1 MWGIIHKKQ
10 LTASG
15 LRSCNSRSLS
25 NQKFPW
31 AHPASLN
38 PMTTPSLPE
47 KIELHRDRMWR
58 RDEDLRIENA
68 IDAERFIEDVG
79 FGPHRPIFGL
89 FDTIAAR
96 EERGTT
102 MTERGKI
109 HSGSIVLDEPIDLP
123 EGTEVIVHVEPV
135 VHEHPSTG
143 NGNEFENL
151 PFFGMWADRD
161 EMSDS
166 VAWVRKERDK
176 WQQRL
181 TQQR

>member
-1 MWGIIHKKQ
+1 MPGR
-10 LTASG
+10 AG
-15 LRSCNSRSLS
+15 
-25 NQKFPW
+25 PW
-31 AHPASLN
+31 LYIA
-38 PMTTPSLPE
+38 
-47 KIELHRDRMWR
+47 
-58 RDEDLRIENA
+58 
-68 IDAERFIEDVG
+68 VC
-79 FGPHRPIFGL
+79 L

-96 EERGTT
+96 ECGTT

-135 VHEHPSTG
+135 VHELPSAG

>member
-1 MWGIIHKKQ
+1 MHLFIDPMIH
-10 LTASG
+10 
-15 LRSCNSRSLS
+15 C
-25 NQKFPW
+25 
-31 AHPASLN
+31 
-38 PMTTPSLPE
+38 
-47 KIELHRDRMWR
+47 
-58 RDEDLRIENA
+58 
-68 IDAERFIEDVG
+68 
-79 FGPHRPIFGL
+79 PIGL
-89 FDTIAAR
+89 FSVYLIQSRRR
-96 EERGTT
+96 ECGTA

-123 EGTEVIVHVEPV
+123 EGTEVVVHVEPV
-135 VHEHPSTG
+135 GHEHPSAG

-181 TQQR
+181 TQQRYCLKGVTY

>member
-1 MWGIIHKKQ
+1 
-10 LTASG
+10 
-15 LRSCNSRSLS
+15 
-25 NQKFPW
+25 
-31 AHPASLN
+31 
-38 PMTTPSLPE
+38 
-47 KIELHRDRMWR
+47 
-58 RDEDLRIENA
+58 
-68 IDAERFIEDVG
+68 
-79 FGPHRPIFGL
+79 
-89 FDTIAAR
+89 
-96 EERGTT
+96 

-123 EGTEVIVHVEPV
+123 EGTEVVVHVEPV
-135 VHEHPSTG
+135 VHEQPSAG

-181 TQQR
+181 TRFRPVGTRCL

>member
-1 MWGIIHKKQ
+1 
-10 LTASG
+10 
-15 LRSCNSRSLS
+15 
-25 NQKFPW
+25 
-31 AHPASLN
+31 
-38 PMTTPSLPE
+38 
-47 KIELHRDRMWR
+47 
-58 RDEDLRIENA
+58 
-68 IDAERFIEDVG
+68 
-79 FGPHRPIFGL
+79 
-89 FDTIAAR
+89 
-96 EERGTT
+96 

-123 EGTEVIVHVEPV
+123 EGTEVVVHVEPV
-135 VHEHPSTG
+135 VHEHASAG

-181 TQQR
+181 TRCRPVGSKCL

>member
-1 MWGIIHKKQ
+1 MPGR
-10 LTASG
+10 AG
-15 LRSCNSRSLS
+15 
-25 NQKFPW
+25 PW
-31 AHPASLN
+31 LYIA
-38 PMTTPSLPE
+38 
-47 KIELHRDRMWR
+47 
-58 RDEDLRIENA
+58 
-68 IDAERFIEDVG
+68 VC
-79 FGPHRPIFGL
+79 L

-96 EERGTT
+96 ECGTT

-123 EGTEVIVHVEPV
+123 EGTEVVVHVEPV
-135 VHEHPSTG
+135 VHEHASAG

-151 PFFGMWADRD
+151 PFFGMCADRD